1 MNLFTSASLIL
12 TPNGYKSGK
21 LYSIVPSDRS
31 GDLTF
36 TRTTSASRFTSNG
49 LIENVL
55 TGVPRLNYSGSN
67 PTWLLEPQRTNTILQ
82 SENFNSSSWTKNES
96 TITAD
101 STISPS
107 GIQNADRFTG
117 NSNNIS
123 HNITQTNSVVS
134 ASNYSFSIYLKKN
147 TNSYA
152 QLTFASTRFS
162 PNAWSNFNLNNGLV
176 GTSGS
181 AASASISDVGEGWYR
196 CTMISTANSTGI
208 NNFYVNL
215 TSSPS
220 SSRLEAN
227 QISSSIYCWGAQLE
241 TGSYPTSYIPT
252 TTTLVTRNADVFTKN
267 NIYTNNYITN
277 AGGTW
282 FMELNNNVPLIRDS
296 AIGIFLDSSIGGF
309 TNGFIIRNN
318 NSLIQRLAIEIRQGG
333 SLVGSYT
340 TLTDTVKIAIKWS
353 ASNVANVYV
362 NGVLRITNA
371 TFSTKNMEYLNGS
384 ATDVPKSIKSMML
397 FPTPL
402 SDEECIL
409 LTQ

>member
-107 GIQNADRFTG
+107 GIQNADMFTG
-117 NSNNIS
+117 NSNNVS

-196 CTMISTANSTGI
+196 CTMISTANSTGT

-318 NSLIQRLAIEIRQGG
+318 NSFIQRLAIEIRQGG

>member
-107 GIQNADRFTG
+107 GIQNADMFTG

-196 CTMISTANSTGI
+196 CTMISTANSTGT

-318 NSLIQRLAIEIRQGG
+318 NSFIQRLAIEIRQGG

>member
-107 GIQNADRFTG
+107 GIQNADMFTG

-123 HNITQTNSVVS
+123 HNITQTNAVVS

-147 TNSYA
+147 TNNYA

-282 FMELNNNVPLIRDS
+282 FMELDNNVPLIRDS

-318 NSLIQRLAIEIRQGG
+318 NSFIQRLAIEIRQGG

-340 TLTDTVKIAIKWS
+340 TLTDIVKIAIKWS

-402 SDEECIL
+402 SNEECIL